1 MKIVLTILLV
11 LALAVS
17 GYFYF
22 LGKASR
28 KGSSPGL
35 VSQKLAPCASDLNC
49 VCTEYAPGEASHF
62 SPLRFSNANSNLIPA
77 LQDIIEDMGGSVQ
90 STGEGYIA
98 ATFESAIFGFV
109 DDFEVRIDDASDL
122 VHVRSASRVGR
133 GDLGANRKRVA
144 RFADHISN
152 TQLIE
157 N

>member
-1 MKIVLTILLV
+1 MKIFLTILLV
-11 LALAVS
+11 LALAGS

-28 KGSSPGL
+28 KGSAPGL
-35 VSQKLAPCASDLNC
+35 VSQKLAPCVSDLNC
-49 VCTEYAPGEASHF
+49 VCTEYDPGKASHF
-62 SPLRFSNANSNLIPA
+62 SPIKVRGASPESILA
-77 LQDIIEDMGGSVQ
+77 LQGIIEDMGGSVQ
-90 STGEGYIA
+90 SIGESYIA

-109 DDFEVRIDDASDL
+109 DDFEVRVDKERGL

-133 GDLGANRKRVA
+133 SDLGANRKRVA